1 MFIILNKCSI
11 KHNSNSDTP
20 LNTFVPIPAQRRR
33 GVGTPSSIAFTLQ
46 VHTHREETD
55 LPVQRCRVGSEAF

>member
-20 LNTFVPIPAQRRR
+20 LNKFVPIPAQRCR
-33 GVGTPSSIAFTLQ
+33 GVGTSSSIAFTLQ
-46 VHTHREETD
+46 VHTQREEID
-55 LPVQRCRVGSEAF
+55 RVACA